1 MKSIEELFNPSMK
14 ITEEFLDEI
23 LSKSPVSDVS
33 ILLSDD
39 FDVEEEIPSAILTVT
54 QINL

>member
-1 MKSIEELFNPSMK
+1 MKSIEDLFNPSMK

-39 FDVEEEIPSAILTVT
+39 FDVEEEIPSAILTVA

>member
-1 MKSIEELFNPSMK
+1 MKSIEELFNPSTE

>member
-1 MKSIEELFNPSMK
+1 MKSIEDLFNPSMK